1 MVGNTLDT
9 PPAAQCK
16 EAIMMLIGIILWLA
30 CLVIFPPLSV
40 LITIAWVWYLVNQ
53 SESHE

>member
-1 MVGNTLDT
+1 
-9 PPAAQCK
+9 
-16 EAIMMLIGIILWLA
+16 MMLIGIILWLA